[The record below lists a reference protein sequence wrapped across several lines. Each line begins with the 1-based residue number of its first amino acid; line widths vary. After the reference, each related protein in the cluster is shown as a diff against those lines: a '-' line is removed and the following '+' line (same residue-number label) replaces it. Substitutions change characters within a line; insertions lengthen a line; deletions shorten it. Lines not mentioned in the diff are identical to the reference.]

1 MVVDKIKYVWYCID
15 KTEMKGEINMVCYEN
30 ECVGCPPERGCLGDA
45 CPNRN
50 VPRYY
55 CDKCGDECWPEE
67 LYSYDD
73 EMWCRDCL
81 TEELLKDIP
90 KIRI

>member
-1 MVVDKIKYVWYCID
+1 MIR
-15 KTEMKGEINMVCYEN
+15 YED
-30 ECVGCPPERGCLGDA
+30 ECVGCPPERGCLGEG

-50 VPRYY
+50 VPHYE
-55 CDKCGDECWPEE
+55 CDCCKWEFSPYD
-67 LYSYDD
+67 LFLYDD